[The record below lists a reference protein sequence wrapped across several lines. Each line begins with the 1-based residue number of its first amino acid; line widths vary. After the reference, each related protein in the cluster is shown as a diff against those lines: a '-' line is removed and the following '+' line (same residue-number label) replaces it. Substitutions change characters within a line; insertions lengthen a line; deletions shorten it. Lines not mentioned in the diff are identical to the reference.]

1 MAVLPCL
8 ECHVHVHCMCAE
20 RHFFFVFVSIELL
33 ICDET
38 PIKMYF
44 CELLSFNIIIQKNSF
59 AFNFKN

>member
-1 MAVLPCL
+1 
-8 ECHVHVHCMCAE
+8 MCAE

-44 CELLSFNIIIQKNSF
+44 CELLSFNIIIQKIPLHSISKISMLNVTV
-59 AFNFKN
+59 